1 MEKVPAAAGV
11 TLPCVPEA
19 AKAARELVRTRLA
32 HAGLAEVSDDAVMV
46 VSEIVGN
53 SVRHS
58 GTRYVRIWVTCTGRV
73 VRISVADSSRTLPTL
88 IIARDADEGH
98 RGLGLVDALSYRWG
112 ADLLELGKVVW
123 AEFETRPAPS
133 FGSAALENSSDL
145 GELTARQ
152 GGTVHG
158 VALREGGQRR
168 VAG

>member
-11 TLPCVPEA
+11 TLPCVPAA
-19 AKAARELVRTRLA
+19 AKTARDLVRTRLL
-32 HAGLAEVSDDAVMV
+32 HAGLTEVSDDAVLV

-58 GTRYVRIWVTCTGRV
+58 GTRYVRIWMTCTGRV

-88 IIARDADEGH
+88 IIAGDNDDGH

-123 AEFETRPAPS
+123 AEFEVAPPVAS
-133 FGSAALENSSDL
+133 GNSSDL
-145 GELTARQ
+145 GELATSQ
-152 GGTVHG
+152 SGTVHG
-158 VALREGGQRR
+158 VALREGDQRR
-168 VAG
+168 AAG